1 MPGACRGKPSLI
13 EHTPASHTARRQGLR
28 VSLPHLLDCIGVW
41 GGSFRIRSVQ
51 DRHRPVQLPHRG
63 ADAGGAAVRP
73 GPGTRRPD
81 GARGFSAGRAVRFAG
96 RHRQGH
102 GTDKGVLLGLMG
114 EAPDTV
120 DPAAIAGLLA
130 SVRSSRQL
138 SLLGRHTVPFIEKEH
153 MMFYRREALAE
164 TSQRHEVPR
173 LRRRGRVAARVALP
187 VRGRRFRGHGRR
199 VNSQVIAAHDQLP
212 FPFRTGRELLTM
224 CKESGLTVAQLMMK
238 NELTW
243 RDEAEVNGGLDR
255 IWQVMQDCV
264 ARGCG
269 INYPGPMASCPARCG
284 CVAAPRAVPQPDP
297 ARRARCR
304 IRCR

>member
-1 MPGACRGKPSLI
+1 MRAALLF
-13 EHTPASHTARRQGLR
+13 AQGLERDGLMAR
-28 VSLPHLLDCIGVW
+28 VASVRAELYGSL
-41 GGSFRIRSVQ
+41 
-51 DRHRPVQLPHRG
+51 G
-63 ADAGGAAVRP
+63 ATGK
-73 GPGTRRPD
+73 
-81 GARGFSAGRAVRFAG
+81 
-96 RHRQGH
+96 GH

-164 TSQRHEVPR
+164 HPNGMKFHAYDAE
-173 LRRRGRVAARVALP
+173 GRVAARVALP

-199 VNSQVIAAHDQLP
+199 VQQPVIAAHDQLP

-238 NELTW
+238 NELT

-269 INYPGPMASCPARCG
+269 ITTRGRWRAARPLR
-284 CVAAPRAVPQPDP
+284 VR
-297 ARRARCR
+297 RRAPSCTAT
-304 IRCR
+304 